1 MSYSADENENFQLN
15 KEEFRIV
22 IDEIVET
29 IEKLKPAPQLNQSY
43 VNSQLVEYLNQPD
56 VIANIRVWQKLTVE
70 PSWFN
75 VLAPFIKTNPD
86 YWLDHRRILT
96 SLGLSDDFI
105 NLLSYQNFR
114 PKVDLLNLC
123 DIYLVK
129 PIHYTQE
136 QYRISKLDGTDRK
149 ILNLEEGMYDSFKI
163 RVNRYQ
169 YGNSGKYFQADH
181 GKNYCGFYYYY
192 EPNSVYYLKTGR
204 TIVQYNKSSLAL
216 ALGMTESSV
225 RDILLGNED
234 NIDEHPESSESPEG
248 SNKDIIESFIYNII
262 EYHEVSYDYKN
273 YALEDNL
280 DQYICLL
287 AQRHKLDTVILTHMT
302 GKTGYV
308 TEVLD
313 LRGRRESIKN
323 LRFPTILDD
332 KYVPEVYID
341 PKLFYEMDMI
351 KQAVEEQDI
360 TIRQTE
366 LFHNVIYGK
375 IEADF
380 NPFVLKGAIH
390 QHVSNVWENI
400 IHISGAIYLQTLK
413 DFEYILTK
421 EFVGNVSILIKHKLY
436 DILERVTSIIDYL
449 QYLKLTDCKTYQ
461 ILYEVPE
468 NDDVESDDEPSG
480 VRRPQGPN
488 EQSEVRRA
496 TERSEPQGPSK
507 ASGPQGPQGSSV
519 MKNILITAYSNG
531 IFYGSSKK
539 LFIPVNVNTLLID
552 ETGINESFYGYP
564 LENIIL
570 RTITDDIFKKIF
582 TMFLHLKHIRNDV
595 YNQYSLEKILP
606 KYSYPTLLTFI
617 AVPIE
622 QVELV
627 VSVFP
632 NLEKLEV
639 LASDR
644 EIRKSGIKSSVR
656 LIPVY
661 DRYN

>member
-1 MSYSADENENFQLN
+1 
-15 KEEFRIV
+15 
-22 IDEIVET
+22 
-29 IEKLKPAPQLNQSY
+29 
-43 VNSQLVEYLNQPD
+43 
-56 VIANIRVWQKLTVE
+56 
-70 PSWFN
+70 
-75 VLAPFIKTNPD
+75 
-86 YWLDHRRILT
+86 
-96 SLGLSDDFI
+96 
-105 NLLSYQNFR
+105 
-114 PKVDLLNLC
+114 
-123 DIYLVK
+123 
-129 PIHYTQE
+129 
-136 QYRISKLDGTDRK
+136 
-149 ILNLEEGMYDSFKI
+149 
-163 RVNRYQ
+163 
-169 YGNSGKYFQADH
+169 
-181 GKNYCGFYYYY
+181 
-192 EPNSVYYLKTGR
+192 
-204 TIVQYNKSSLAL
+204 
-216 ALGMTESSV
+216 
-225 RDILLGNED
+225 
-234 NIDEHPESSESPEG
+234 
-248 SNKDIIESFIYNII
+248 
-262 EYHEVSYDYKN
+262 
-273 YALEDNL
+273 
-280 DQYICLL
+280 
-287 AQRHKLDTVILTHMT
+287 
-302 GKTGYV
+302 
-308 TEVLD
+308 
-313 LRGRRESIKN
+313 
-323 LRFPTILDD
+323 
-332 KYVPEVYID
+332 
-341 PKLFYEMDMI
+341 MDMI

-400 IHISGAIYLQTLK
+400 THISGAIYLQTLK

-468 NDDVESDDEPSG
+468 NDDVESDVESDDEPSG

-488 EQSEVRRA
+488 EQSE
-496 TERSEPQGPSK
+496 PQGPSK
-507 ASGPQGPQGSSV
+507 ATERSKAQGPQVSSV

-570 RTITDDIFKKIF
+570 KTITDDIFKKIF

-595 YNQYSLEKILP
+595 YKEYSLEKILP